1 VAEIFADVDSPIALE
16 FLDRYPT
23 PQSASAPGEKRLA
36 AFMARHASCGRRT
49 VAELLERLRAAPR
62 SAAGELEAEA
72 QGECVRALVAVLRPL
87 VAQIATLSAAVQHAV
102 DAHPDGKIVTSLFR
116 KGRVCAATLLAE
128 IGDDRARFVS
138 GATCACARRSSHSL
152 TPRATPTR
160 GPARSTSRRATEA
173 ASTPTRFAS
182 SPVPGVACSGPA
194 GRSARHTTRPS
205 IAPPVSF
212 TLRLVDQEAA

>member
-1 VAEIFADVDSPIALE
+1 
-16 FLDRYPT
+16 
-23 PQSASAPGEKRLA
+23 
-36 AFMARHASCGRRT
+36 MARHAYCGRRT

-87 VAQIATLSAAVQHAV
+87 VAQIATLSAAVERAV

-138 GATCACARRSSHSL
+138 GDHSL
-152 TPRATPTR
+152 PRR
-160 GPARSTSRRATEA
+160 RRACDPRVREA
-173 ASTPTRFAS
+173 ARGHVSLGLQHAPA
-182 SPVPGVACSGPA
+182 PG
-194 GRSARHTTRPS
+194 ARHTR
-205 IAPPVSF
+205 
-212 TLRLVDQEAA
+212 